1 VSIREVAR
9 EASVSYQTVSR
20 VINESAN
27 VKASTRETVLDVIS
41 RLGFRPNRAA
51 RALAGGPVQSVT
63 VLTADTRRHGY
74 AAALEG
80 IEEASRAAGFAM
92 GVRVVESGTQSAVRD
107 AVERAIEPAGAL
119 IIIAYDPP
127 GIAALDVIPPG
138 VPMAAIV
145 ETPSGNEGAGK
156 PWVWID
162 DGKSA
167 RSATEYLL
175 TLGHQTVHYLSIPI
189 WTASR
194 TRAAGWQ
201 SALEDAGAPVPE
213 LIQGGWGPEFGYE
226 IGERLARD
234 NDVTAMLCGNDDLAM
249 GFIRAMNKA
258 GRAVPDDV
266 SVVGIDDTPLAP
278 YYNPP
283 LTTVRQD
290 FQVLGRMCFA
300 KLLSVLGRETDKEV
314 PSCLDTE
321 LVIRESA
328 GPPKRSSRRAQS
340 ARRSAL
346 ANGVPGPDP
355 GRHHNEKEAITTTRK
370 ENRNKAT
377 TP

>member
-1 VSIREVAR
+1 
-9 EASVSYQTVSR
+9 
-20 VINESAN
+20 
-27 VKASTRETVLDVIS
+27 
-41 RLGFRPNRAA
+41 
-51 RALAGGPVQSVT
+51 
-63 VLTADTRRHGY
+63 
-74 AAALEG
+74 
-80 IEEASRAAGFAM
+80 
-92 GVRVVESGTQSAVRD
+92 
-107 AVERAIEPAGAL
+107 
-119 IIIAYDPP
+119 
-127 GIAALDVIPPG
+127 
-138 VPMAAIV
+138 MAAIV
-145 ETPSGNEGAGK
+145 ETPSGNEGVGR

-175 TLGHQTVHYLSIPI
+175 TLGHRTVHYLSIPI
-189 WTASR
+189 WTATR
-194 TRAAGWQ
+194 TRAVGWQ

-234 NDVTAMLCGNDDLAM
+234 TDVTALLCGNDDLAM

-278 YYNPP
+278 FYNPP

-300 KLLSVLGRETDKEV
+300 KLLSVLGRETDEEV
-314 PSCLDTE
+314 PSCLGTE

-346 ANGVPGPDP
+346 ANGVPGPRP
-355 GRHHNEKEAITTTRK
+355 WASSQ
-370 ENRNKAT
+370 
-377 TP
+377 